1 MGKIKSVTL
10 IGTKKKIYSTKC
22 FALNWEFILPWICIP
37 NFSSIHSLKHILLRF
52 WLNFFFLEFCNQY
65 KIYFMEQNELKFG
78 ILIQEMIL
86 YQQNISLN
94 RKEFYYFLF
103 LSALRIFAID
113 QEQDFLDYILIAL
126 TTASTFILPL
136 HFTSWHWSK
145 QYFRYLSTN
154 SIFSIDHRREFGHLL
169 TLCIQIGIITDDKR

>member
-1 MGKIKSVTL
+1 
-10 IGTKKKIYSTKC
+10 
-22 FALNWEFILPWICIP
+22 
-37 NFSSIHSLKHILLRF
+37 
-52 WLNFFFLEFCNQY
+52 
-65 KIYFMEQNELKFG
+65 MEQNDLKFG

-113 QEQDFLDYILIAL
+113 QEQDFLDYLLIAL

-136 HFTSWHWSK
+136 HFTS
-145 QYFRYLSTN
+145 
-154 SIFSIDHRREFGHLL
+154 
-169 TLCIQIGIITDDKR
+169 